1 MVVEPAHPPAAM
13 MRVSNPVMRGLLR
26 SPVGGPMRRQFM
38 VLRFFGRKTG
48 RRDDIPVVAHR
59 LDGELYALTDAP
71 WRNNFRDG
79 ADAEVTLDGHVTRM
93 RGQLLDDPE
102 AVAPLYAR
110 AIDHFGVKRAQRM
123 LGLKIHTPVSAGD
136 RGACRR
142 CPALPPGRYPAHRQN
157 LNPILDAR
165 EPMPAAGCCGAES
178 GPIGRPRPGVSD

>member
-1 MVVEPAHPPAAM
+1 MAVEPAHPPAAM
-13 MRVSNPVMRGLLR
+13 MRVGNPVVRGLLR

-48 RRDDIPVVAHR
+48 RRYDIPVVAHR

-71 WRNNFRDG
+71 WRNNFRG
-79 ADAEVTLDGHVTRM
+79 GTDAEVTLDGHVTRM

-123 LGLKIHTPVSAGD
+123 LGLKIQTPATPATEALAEAARRYHLSAI
-136 RGACRR
+136 R
-142 CPALPPGRYPAHRQN
+142 LT
-157 LNPILDAR
+157 
-165 EPMPAAGCCGAES
+165 
-178 GPIGRPRPGVSD
+178 VKT

>member
-13 MRVSNPVMRGLLR
+13 MRVGNPVLRGLLR

-48 RRDDIPVVAHR
+48 RRYDIPVVAHR
-59 LDGELYALTDAP
+59 LDGELYALTGAP

-79 ADAEVTLDGHVTRM
+79 ADVEVTLDGHITRM

-123 LGLKIHTPVSAGD
+123 LGLKIHTPGPPATEALADAARRYQMSAI
-136 RGACRR
+136 R
-142 CPALPPGRYPAHRQN
+142 LT
-157 LNPILDAR
+157 
-165 EPMPAAGCCGAES
+165 
-178 GPIGRPRPGVSD
+178 VKT